1 MRLRDEEC
9 VNMVPSQDLS
19 RRRLLGSL
27 PALVAVAGCVDDE
40 GGSPPE
46 NGDEN
51 AGGELDLQ
59 EANVVDVAFEE
70 QDETY
75 TFDVTLHHD
84 DDGEEGYANW
94 WQIEDLD
101 GTRLGRRDLS
111 HAHSQQPFT
120 RPETVEIP
128 SAVTCVVV
136 RGHDQM
142 HGYGG
147 RAMLVN
153 LDSGD
158 SRAVEPGS
166 QSRSFDT
173 DECP

>member
-120 RPETVEIP
+120 RSETVEIP
-128 SAVTCVVV
+128 AEVTCVVV
-136 RGHDQM
+136 RGHDQT
-142 HGYGG
+142 HEYGG
-147 RAMLVN
+147 RAVVID
-153 LDSGD
+153 LDSGA
-158 SRAVEPGS
+158 SRAVEQGP